1 MNIKL
6 DHMVENPPFPRN
18 YAAKM
23 LVVDRGEGTRLYDE
37 AGKEYLDFGAGISVN
52 ALGYGREDLAEA
64 MENQAR
70 RLIHT
75 SNLYAHRPG
84 LDLARRLLDSAPFP
98 ATKPMA
104 AVQFGNSGAEANEAA
119 MKYARLYARKT
130 KGPGHHKILS
140 FSGGFHGRTMGALS
154 ATPKPKYKT
163 PFEPLVPGMVTTE
176 FNDVRALE
184 RTLSREFAAVIVEVV
199 QGEGGLSV
207 MSREFADAIGR
218 LAGEHDVMVIADE
231 VQTGLG
237 RTGRLYAAELV
248 DLEAD
253 IITLAKPLAAGLPLS
268 ATLIPAEINDALNVG
283 DHGTTFGGG
292 PVTTAVA
299 LRVFDV
305 LSDSGFLAEVERKG
319 VYLRRRLA
327 ELSEK
332 LPLVGR
338 VLGHGLLAGIEVG
351 ESEDATTVGKLM
363 GRCQDAGLL
372 VLKSGVNALRL
383 APPLIVTEAE
393 IDEAVSIIQ
402 TAMTEIEHR

>member
-23 LVVDRGEGTRLYDE
+23 LVVDHGEGSRLYDE
-37 AGKEYLDFGAGISVN
+37 AGNEYLDFGAGISVN
-52 ALGYGREDLAEA
+52 ALGYGRADLAEA
-64 MENQAR
+64 MADQAR

-84 LDLARRLLDSAPFP
+84 LELATKLLASAPFP
-98 ATKPMA
+98 AARPMA
-104 AVQFGNSGAEANEAA
+104 AVQFGNSGTEANEAA
-119 MKYARLYARKT
+119 IKYARLYSHQT

-163 PFEPLVPGMVTTE
+163 RFEPLVPGMVTTE
-176 FNDVRALE
+176 YNDVEALE
-184 RTLSREFAAVIVEVV
+184 RTLSPDFAAVIVEVV

-207 MSREFADAIGR
+207 MSREFAEAIGR
-218 LAGEHDVMVIADE
+218 LAGEHDVIVIADE
-231 VQTGLG
+231 VQTGLA
-237 RTGRLYAAELV
+237 RTGRLYASELV
-248 DLEAD
+248 GLEAD
-253 IITLAKPLAAGLPLS
+253 IITLAKPLAAGLPLG
-268 ATLIPAEINDALNVG
+268 ATLIPAKINDLLHVG

-299 LRVFDV
+299 LRVFDI
-305 LSDSGFLAEVERKG
+305 LSNADFLAEVERKAA
-319 VYLRRRLA
+319 YLRRRLT

-332 LPLVGR
+332 LPLAGR
-338 VLGHGLLAGIEVG
+338 VLGHGLLSGIEIGDSDDGVTVG
-351 ESEDATTVGKLM
+351 ELM

-383 APPLIVTEAE
+383 APPLTITEAE
-393 IDEAVSIIQ
+393 IDEALSIIE
-402 TAMTEIEHR
+402 TAMAGLAHQ